1 MNYFYAKNLQKISP
15 CKKFYDQVI
24 CKNKLSLDLSKGVS
38 INAMSQSD
46 PAAFTLNDV
55 NLFYFLYVPLPTA
68 NKTRSLLFA
77 YHFSKYC
84 QKSTFFTS
92 YPTYPKKVQVC

>member
-1 MNYFYAKNLQKISP
+1 MQKI
-15 CKKFYDQVI
+15 CKKLVLAKRFMI
-24 CKNKLSLDLSKGVS
+24 RLSAKLNYHEIYQKGVS
-38 INAMSQSD
+38 INALSQSD

-55 NLFYFLYVPLPTA
+55 NLFYFLYDPLPTA

-77 YHFSKYC
+77 YHFSKYG
-84 QKSTFFTS
+84 QKSTFVTS